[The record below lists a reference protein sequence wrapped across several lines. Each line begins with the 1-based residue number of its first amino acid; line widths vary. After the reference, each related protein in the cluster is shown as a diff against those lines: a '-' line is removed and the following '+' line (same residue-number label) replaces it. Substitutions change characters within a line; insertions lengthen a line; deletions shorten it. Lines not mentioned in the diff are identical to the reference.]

1 MRLGGQPQQAQL
13 SPRPIPKAPSPP
25 SPKKAILAVAASI
38 LTAAYYLLRNQV
50 PYRDLGALYFA
61 RLDQDRTIQRLANR
75 IKQLGYEVKIQKAA

>member
-1 MRLGGQPQQAQL
+1 M
-13 SPRPIPKAPSPP
+13 
-25 SPKKAILAVAASI
+25 AASI

-50 PYRDLGALYFA
+50 PYRDLGALYLA